1 MNENNMFIEATRRK
15 LRFNTTKGQLSV
27 EELWDLNLT
36 TLDNLAKGAN
46 KLVKAAEEES
56 FIPSSRKRKN
66 TEAELSLEILKYI
79 IQVKVDE
86 DNKNKERAEKQ
97 QKAARLKELLMQKKD
112 SELASKSVEEIEKML
127 AELSAD

>member
-1 MNENNMFIEATRRK
+1 MFIEATRRK